1 MRLLAAQVHMQVEVN
16 KGGLFDDW
24 PERYDQWFATPI
36 GKLVQEYEA
45 ALLQEMLDPQPGELL
60 LDVGCG
66 TGIFT
71 GAVLASGA
79 AVVGLDISIPMVAR
93 AGHRFRAERFTPLAG
108 NMLTLPFTSGSFDK
122 VYSMTALEFVDNAPA
137 AVAEL
142 ERVAKAGGVIVM
154 STLNRLSPWAERR
167 LKAGEQGHELF
178 QSMVFRSPAEI
189 RRLLPADAELKT
201 AIHFEKHE
209 DPIRARRIEARLQA
223 EKAERAAEKFLKKQ
237 QDENAANMWIAFN
250 KNELTSNDV
259 YTAMEKQQIDL
270 DEGKQLLKSLK
281 TDSEDIEDNPVIV
294 GDLASKIEMGQDV
307 SGALIKALNSDNMK
321 PGTYIQ
327 LKKNI
332 ASERF
337 GRAISLLNTA
347 LKPSEFDQWSPEP
360 FVLSDWISPSWRR
373 TVRLARAA
381 TSFSCVTMMMVRPSS
396 FSF

>member
-1 MRLLAAQVHMQVEVN
+1 MRLLAARGHMQVEVN

-108 NMLTLPFTSGSFDK
+108 NMLTLPFASGSFDK

-142 ERVAKAGGVIVM
+142 ERVTKAGGVIVM

-178 QSMVFRSPAEI
+178 RSMIFRSPAEI

-209 DPIRARRIEARLQA
+209 DPVRARRIEARLQA
-223 EKAERAAEKFLKKQ
+223 EKAETGAFIAA
-237 QDENAANMWIAFN
+237 AWT
-250 KNELTSNDV
+250 KNH
-259 YTAMEKQQIDL
+259 
-270 DEGKQLLKSLK
+270 
-281 TDSEDIEDNPVIV
+281 
-294 GDLASKIEMGQDV
+294 
-307 SGALIKALNSDNMK
+307 
-321 PGTYIQ
+321 
-327 LKKNI
+327 
-332 ASERF
+332 
-337 GRAISLLNTA
+337 
-347 LKPSEFDQWSPEP
+347 
-360 FVLSDWISPSWRR
+360 
-373 TVRLARAA
+373 
-381 TSFSCVTMMMVRPSS
+381 
-396 FSF
+396 